1 MTTGT
6 AEPQGAFAMFTRGE
20 MERRWDRA
28 QQLMAQRDIDVLFVS
43 EEENFQYY
51 AGATGTLALH
61 YSNTRPAIFVLP
73 VSGEPIA
80 IVGQGLVSSMGLTT
94 YLDDVRGYVGV
105 VTFPHDLVLE
115 ALKDALGDG
124 KTVAAELG
132 QEQRMGIPVGSY
144 LALIDALPGIEF
156 VDGAGITVYQ
166 RMIKSQEEVAYMKQ
180 AADITGRARQRL
192 FDEIVPG
199 MTERD
204 VVRNLR
210 RLILEEGG
218 DRTSFVHLVSD
229 VPGCHSQFHFDRP
242 LKKGNRLYVDAGA
255 YVRTYT
261 IDYPRH
267 AVLGRATEEQFRE
280 HQVLLNANQAMID
293 ALRPGIKCSELHR
306 IGAQVLE
313 SNGFEVAPIGRMGHG
328 QGIQLTEPPSIAPDD
343 DTVIEEGVVISTE
356 PVASEQLLWED
367 VHVVTADGSEQLTL
381 ETTELREIP
390 FD

>member
-1 MTTGT
+1 MTT
-6 AEPQGAFAMFTRGE
+6 EPNETPGSYGMFTQGE
-20 MERRWDRA
+20 MERRWVKA
-28 QQLMAQRDIDVLFVS
+28 KELMAQKGIDVLFVS

-61 YSNTRPAIFVLP
+61 YSNTRPAIFILP
-73 VSGEPIA
+73 VNGDPIA
-80 IVGQGLVSSMGLTT
+80 IVGQGLLSSMRLTT
-94 YLDDVRGYVGV
+94 FIQDIRGYVGV
-105 VTFPHDLVLE
+105 VTFPHDLVLDTLKE
-115 ALKDALGDG
+115 ALGMG
-124 KTVAAELG
+124 KKIGVELG
-132 QEQRMGIPVGSY
+132 QEQRMGMPVGSY
-144 LALIDALPGIEF
+144 LALVDALQGVEF
-156 VDGAGITVYQ
+156 VDAAEIIIYQ
-166 RMIKSQEEVAYMKQ
+166 RMVKSREEVAYMKQ

-192 FDEIVPG
+192 FDEIVSG

-229 VPGCHSQFHFDRP
+229 VPGSHSQFHFDRP

-267 AVLGRATEEQFRE
+267 AILGRATEDHLRE
-280 HQVLLNANQAMID
+280 HEVLLNANQAMID

-306 IGAQVLE
+306 IGANVLE
-313 SNGFEVAPIGRMGHG
+313 SNGFQVEPIGRMGHG